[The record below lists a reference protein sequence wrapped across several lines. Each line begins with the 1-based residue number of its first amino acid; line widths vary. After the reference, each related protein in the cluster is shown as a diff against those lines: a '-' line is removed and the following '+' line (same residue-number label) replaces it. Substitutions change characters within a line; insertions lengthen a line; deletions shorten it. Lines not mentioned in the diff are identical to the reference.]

1 MRPRLGIKSAHKT
14 PQFYAST
21 KALRRSSGFSPPL
34 SYGCPYL
41 IKMWGIISLNFD
53 NVLKQA
59 LKNLFNL
66 VGISV
71 TI

>member
-1 MRPRLGIKSAHKT
+1 MGVNSFTNRHICKN
-14 PQFYAST
+14 
-21 KALRRSSGFSPPL
+21 KALRRNSGFSPPL